1 MGARWRGNGYF
12 GKTGTVSSERRP
24 RRRLSRREFLA
35 STTLTGV
42 ALTLPPWLVG
52 CGDDHGRVLFPTPV
66 PTPLPTPSPT
76 PSERPR
82 ERHSLNFDFSYAPV
96 RNLQLQAIG
105 SPSHRAPIL
114 EHTAESRA
122 RHRLLNSSLADVPD
136 DRLTHYIDDV
146 DLPSDALQMIW
157 VTGEDANTGDDVLA
171 VMHVHAPAAAQQ
183 AADRRARSGAQAST
197 NGISSSPT
205 PTPGVVMGGNE
216 YLTPVSTAIAL
227 VFHNPEI
234 MNLNVDQGATILNLI
249 QTLPCTNDPMCTPY
263 LGTLAAQ
270 IAEKWPA
277 TTSGG
282 WATLVQV
289 TDANGQPV
297 VNSQGQPAYRW
308 DVDPGISEAASG
320 VAAPIKKTIFD
331 DPQFLGTNWH
341 PTQGVTVNQ
350 TNAPSGLTGGAAG
363 AAQFALTAAY
373 PAGTSAHGVAFDSV
387 TVTNQASRTV
397 QLQFRN
403 AYLRYL
409 SAYVQFANENGDLP
423 VANPTKEDTS
433 RAKFLSWINSNYTI
447 LGIPL
452 FGNSIP
458 ESSVQFDVPAD
469 ASIAKVY
476 FGSLGLGGQAFCPE
490 SLDGSILTLIL
501 NIGVPTILLAAGIA
515 VSGPLISQLQKT
527 LGVGIVQVLRASLPL
542 ILGLTVPDIANGIFG
557 TANSHSAIAIL
568 TSLGNAILSAFFAS
582 GEAAAFLVELGIVV
596 VSGQTVD
603 LLGPLALIFRAVAVL
618 ADVAMIAQTVGEVLA
633 SPALFINA
641 LNLTQTTTV
650 TISHDKDDFQFPA
663 TARKYEVILTYDTAS
678 TVAHKQCGTIE
689 PGRTADIVAVFEGV
703 PSGGMVTVDV
713 YLTTEAGCI
722 VGRSLEL
729 DGTTPGPYGPVPG
742 TQASISF
749 RIKEMLIP
757 LLQTTQYL
765 HDLKLEYQNGQH
777 AWVQTDAPTATIAD
791 LGQGQEDALY
801 DLNGITVSQRTG
813 MVGYAFRAGGQGVP
827 FCGQTLSGIEY
838 MVQNLFLGRDDPDSG
853 LKQLPCGFQQVA
865 GIVYDRLG
873 PASGIGRNFFLQPTP
888 DGFFVQSITLDDST
902 PIDIQN
908 PLSWG
913 VFSQALDS
921 LAVVPTGYVIG
932 VSRMTHQMQIL
943 ELPPAAVNA
952 GQAPQ
957 AVPFAVTKMGLGTR
971 AGLLSAPVAVAVFD
985 ATILILEDGN
995 QRIQAVDVSGNPV
1008 LIFQNGTSNILTLEQ
1023 GTGITYLDLGV
1034 EGMGYLYVLSFVND
1048 GMTAEDYRLDIF
1060 DPQGNFLTRTTGVAA
1075 ARLAVDTFRNVY
1087 TLNYEVV
1094 ANAPRIEPSL
1104 SQWNPS
1110 TPGACPT
1117 PALTASVSCPTAPP
1131 TPTPPPTS
1139 TPPPTVTP

>member
-1 MGARWRGNGYF
+1 MGARRRDTGYF
-12 GKTGTVSSERRP
+12 GKTGTVTRWNRP
-24 RRRLSRREFLA
+24 RRDISRRQFLA
-35 STTLTGV
+35 GTTLTGV
-42 ALTLPPWLVG
+42 ALTLPPWLIG
-52 CGDDHGRVLFPTPV
+52 CGEDGHGGDGRPV
-66 PTPLPTPSPT
+66 PTATPSPT
-76 PSERPR
+76 PDTRAR
-82 ERHSLNFDFSYAPV
+82 EQRTLHFDFSFASLHDL
-96 RNLQLQAIG
+96 RLQAIG
-105 SPSHRAPIL
+105 SQSHQAPLL

-122 RHRLLNSSLADVPD
+122 LARQSNPSLADVPD
-136 DRLTHYIDDV
+136 ERLTHYIEDV
-146 DLPSDALQMIW
+146 DLPADALQHLW
-157 VTGEDANTGDDVLA
+157 VTGSDTEDNAALA
-171 VMHVHAPAAAQQ
+171 VMHIHVPAAALLAAQQ
-183 AADRRARSGAQAST
+183 RAVAAGA
-197 NGISSSPT
+197 NRVGGPPT
-205 PTPGVVMGGNE
+205 ANGVVNGGND
-216 YLTPVSTAIAL
+216 YLTPVSTAVSL

-234 MNLNVDQGATILNLI
+234 MNLNVDQGATILNVI
-249 QTLPCTNDPMCTPY
+249 QTLPCTDDPMCTPY

-289 TDANGQPV
+289 INNGQPV
-297 VNSQGQPAYRW
+297 VNNGEPVYRW
-308 DVDPGISEAASG
+308 DVDPAISQAAAA
-320 VAAPIKKTIFD
+320 VAEQIKKAIFND
-331 DPQFLGTNWH
+331 QQFVGTNWH
-341 PTQGVTVNQ
+341 PTQGITVSQ
-350 TNAPSGLTGGAAG
+350 TSAPSGLTGAAAG

-373 PAGTSAHGVAFDSV
+373 PAGSSVHGVAFDSV
-387 TVTNQASRTV
+387 NVTSQSSRTV

-409 SAYVQFANENGDLP
+409 SAYVQFANEEGDLP

-433 RAKFLSWINSNYTI
+433 RAKFLSWINSNFTI

-452 FGNSIP
+452 FGNDIP
-458 ESSVQFDVPAD
+458 QTSVSFDVPAD

-501 NIGVPTILLAAGIA
+501 NLGVPTILLAAGIA
-515 VSGPLISQLQKT
+515 MTASLIKALSEQI
-527 LGVGIVQVLRASLPL
+527 GVTVVQVIRASLPL
-542 ILGLTVPDIANGIFG
+542 ILGATFPDIVNGIFG
-557 TANSHSAIAIL
+557 TSTSGNAVGIL
-568 TSLGNAILSAFFAS
+568 TSLGNAIISAFFAS
-582 GEAAAFLVELGIVV
+582 GEAATFLIELGVAVIA
-596 VSGQTVD
+596 GQAIDCT
-603 LLGPLALIFRAVAVL
+603 GPIALIFRAIAVV

-633 SPALFINA
+633 SPALFINQ
-641 LNLTQTTTV
+641 LTLTQTTTV
-650 TISHDKDDFQFPA
+650 TISHDMDDFQFPA

-678 TVAHKQCGTIE
+678 KVAHRQCGMIE
-689 PGRTADIVAVFEGV
+689 PGRTDPIVAVFDNV

-713 YLTTEAGCI
+713 YLTSDAGCI
-722 VGRSLEL
+722 VGRSLEQ
-729 DGTTPGPYGPVPG
+729 DGKTPGAYGPVPG

-749 RIKEMLIP
+749 RIKELLIP

-765 HDLKLEYQNGQH
+765 HDVKLEYQNGQH
-777 AWVQTDAPTATIAD
+777 VWVETAAPTATIVD
-791 LGQGQEDALY
+791 LGQGQQDALY
-801 DLNGITVSQRTG
+801 DLNGITISQRTG
-813 MVGYAFRAGGQGVP
+813 MAGYAYRAGGQGVP

-838 MVQNLFLGRDDPDSG
+838 MVQNLFLADDPDKA
-853 LKQLPCGFQQVA
+853 LKQLPCGFDQVA

-873 PASGIGRNFFLQPTP
+873 PVDGIGRNFFLQPTP
-888 DGFFVQSITLDDST
+888 QGFYVQSVTLDDTT
-902 PIDIQN
+902 PINIQN

-921 LAVVPTGYVIG
+921 LAVVPTGYVVG
-932 VSRMTHQMQIL
+932 VNTMSHQMQIL

-952 GQAPQ
+952 AQAPQ

-1008 LIFQNGTSNILTLEQ
+1008 LMFQNGTSNIVTLEQ

-1034 EGMGYLYVLSFVND
+1034 EGMGYLYVLSFVNN
-1048 GMTAEDYRLDIF
+1048 GMTAEDYRLDVY

-1075 ARLAVDTFRNVY
+1075 ARMAVDTFRNVY

-1110 TPGACPT
+1110 TPGGCPT
-1117 PALTASVSCPTAPP
+1117 PAMTPSVSCPTAPP
-1131 TPTPPPTS
+1131 TS
-1139 TPPPTVTP
+1139 TPPSTPTPTATS